1 MALPAAAD
9 VGKGRLDTVV
19 VHYLIRGA
27 VQGVGFRWFVMREAH
42 RLRLHGWV
50 SNLPSEPISTRFPFI
65 NFAWL
70 HSDFTVLPVQMFT
83 WTADPDPAFQANA
96 AAAGLVLIA
105 FTLAMNAVAIT
116 LRYRIRQR
124 IKW

>member
-1 MALPAAAD
+1 MSRAIGETAPLIVIGAA
-9 VGKGRLDTVV
+9 
-19 VHYLIRGA
+19 
-27 VQGVGFRWFVMREAH
+27 
-42 RLRLHGWV
+42 GWV
-50 SNLPSEPISTRFPFI
+50 SNLPPAPISNRFPFL

-70 HSDFTVLPVQMFT
+70 NSDFSVLPVQMFT

-105 FTLAMNAVAIT
+105 FTLAMNAIAIT